1 MKTIFGLVILVW
13 VFILG
18 LYTGHNS
25 VVNVL
30 ENQHN
35 IVNVIEP
42 IATYKWV
49 IAGLLVL
56 IYGGF
61 YLVYSHFEKDK

>member
-1 MKTIFGLVILVW
+1 MKLFLLFLLLVW

-61 YLVYSHFEKDK
+61 YLVYSHFENNK

>member
-1 MKTIFGLVILVW
+1 MKTIFSLVILVW

-35 IVNVIEP
+35 ITNVIEP

-61 YLVYSHFEKDK
+61 YLVYSHFENNK

>member
-30 ENQHN
+30 EEQHN

-56 IYGGF
+56 IYSGF
-61 YLVYSHFEKDK
+61 YLVYSHFENNK